1 MMTILYIFEAALIP
15 GGLEIVVI
23 LFIVLILYGG
33 KKLPELARG
42 LGEGIKEF
50 KKASND
56 VKEDI
61 KKEIDLSSSDNEDSD
76 SPSNEKLDS
85 H

>member
-1 MMTILYIFEAALIP
+1 MTTINSIQAGIP
-15 GGLEIVVI
+15 GGFEIVVI
-23 LFIVLILYGG
+23 LLIVLLLYGG

-61 KKEIDLSSSDNEDSD
+61 KKEIDISSSSDDPQNQE
-76 SPSNEKLDS
+76 
-85 H
+85 

>member
-1 MMTILYIFEAALIP
+1 MTTINSIQAGIP
-15 GGLEIVVI
+15 GGFEIVVI
-23 LFIVLILYGG
+23 LLIVLLLYGG

-61 KKEIDLSSSDNEDSD
+61 KKEIDISSSSDDAPNQE
-76 SPSNEKLDS
+76 
-85 H
+85 

>member
-1 MMTILYIFEAALIP
+1 MTTINSIQAGIP
-15 GGLEIVVI
+15 GGFEIVVI
-23 LFIVLILYGG
+23 LLIVLLLYGG

-61 KKEIDLSSSDNEDSD
+61 KKEIDISSSSDDAPNQ
-76 SPSNEKLDS
+76 K
-85 H
+85 

>member
-1 MMTILYIFEAALIP
+1 MATINSIHAGIP
-15 GGLEIVVI
+15 GGFEIVVI
-23 LFIVLILYGG
+23 LLIVLLLYGG

-61 KKEIDLSSSDNEDSD
+61 KKEIDISSSSDDPQNQE
-76 SPSNEKLDS
+76 
-85 H
+85 

>member
-1 MMTILYIFEAALIP
+1 MTTINSTQAGIP
-15 GGLEIVVI
+15 GGFEIVVV
-23 LFIVLILYGG
+23 LLIVLLLYGG

-61 KKEIDLSSSDNEDSD
+61 KKEIDIPSSSDDTPN
-76 SPSNEKLDS
+76 
-85 H
+85 

>member
-1 MMTILYIFEAALIP
+1 MMTIIDIFEAALIP

-61 KKEIDLSSSDNEDSD
+61 KKEIDLSSSDNGDSD

>member
-1 MMTILYIFEAALIP
+1 MDKNLNVLGIALGIMVV
-15 GGLEIVVI
+15 GL
-23 LFIVLILYGG
+23 VLLLYGG

-61 KKEIDLSSSDNEDSD
+61 KKEIDISSSSDDPQNQE
-76 SPSNEKLDS
+76 
-85 H
+85 

>member
-1 MMTILYIFEAALIP
+1 MTTINSIQAGIP
-15 GGLEIVVI
+15 GSFEIVVI
-23 LFIVLILYGG
+23 LLIVLLLYGG

-61 KKEIDLSSSDNEDSD
+61 KKEIDISSSSDDTPNQE
-76 SPSNEKLDS
+76 
-85 H
+85 

>member
-1 MMTILYIFEAALIP
+1 MMTINSTQAGIP
-15 GGLEIVVI
+15 GGFEIVVI
-23 LFIVLILYGG
+23 LLIVLLLYGG

-61 KKEIDLSSSDNEDSD
+61 KKEIDISSSSDDTPNQE
-76 SPSNEKLDS
+76 
-85 H
+85 

>member
-1 MMTILYIFEAALIP
+1 MTILYIFEAALIP

-61 KKEIDLSSSDNEDSD
+61 KKEIDLSSSDSEDSD